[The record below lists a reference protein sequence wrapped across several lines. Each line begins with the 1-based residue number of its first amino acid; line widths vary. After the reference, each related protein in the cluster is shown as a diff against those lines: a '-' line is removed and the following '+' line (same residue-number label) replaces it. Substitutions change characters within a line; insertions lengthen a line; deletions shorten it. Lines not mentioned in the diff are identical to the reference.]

1 MEKDSRRQYY
11 ERLFE
16 SYPDVV
22 DTEIVRKMLGG
33 VGMGTVWKL
42 IRQGH
47 LKHFHYLEQRF
58 LIPKEWL
65 IDYVLSD
72 HYAEYKHFLKSQI

>member
-1 MEKDSRRQYY
+1 MEINEKRQHY
-11 ERLFE
+11 ETLFA

-22 DTEIVRKMLGG
+22 DTEVVRKMLGG
-33 VGMGTVWKL
+33 IGICTVWKL
-42 IRQGH
+42 IRAGH
-47 LKHFHYLEQRF
+47 LKHFHYLEQKF

-72 HYAEYKHFLKSQI
+72 HYANFKHSLKAQI